1 MVRNS
6 LQTIGYGNKAEW
18 MEKFSQTV
26 VSSPIEFWQQARVD
40 GEFMQDWY
48 FSLHPFSDVLKFDG
62 VFSLKI
68 HNRSIDSIRIS
79 ERMVFTPGHST
90 AFGSN
95 PALD

>member
-18 MEKFSQTV
+18 MQKYSQTV

-48 FSLHPFSDVLKFDG
+48 FSLHPFSDVHFLIPAHNSSSQLKRG
-62 VFSLKI
+62 VPKKRRF
-68 HNRSIDSIRIS
+68 
-79 ERMVFTPGHST
+79 
-90 AFGSN
+90 
-95 PALD
+95 